1 MEHVVKFKWKD
12 WKPVLIL
19 KHNENMKT
27 REIELFSEPI
37 DIEIGKLSCIGFRK
51 NGKLFPC
58 LNKNEIS
65 SGWQCFECVKKDD
78 YARCVRCDGSTCF
91 NPEQRPGCMK
101 NDYYIYLAAFGDLL
115 KVGMSYKHRSLQR
128 FVEQGADFSARIAY
142 LKDGR
147 VARKLEQ
154 HIVKTL
160 NTMDRVKGTQKFD
173 QLFKDPGVSVKNI
186 TNAIDLLKESNINY
200 LIEPEIEDLRAF
212 YRLENIKH
220 HPEHMEISSGVRMKG
235 QVVACKG
242 NLIFLENGQGTF
254 AINSHRLVGRMV
266 KVNNLNISA

>member
-1 MEHVVKFKWKD
+1 M
-12 WKPVLIL
+12 IL
-19 KHNENMKT
+19 KNDKEH
-27 REIELFSEPI
+27 EIDLFSEPI
-37 DIEIGKLSCIGFRK
+37 DIEIGKLCCIGFRK

-58 LNKNEIS
+58 VNKNEIP
-65 SGWQCFECVKKDD
+65 SGWQCPDCIKKDD
-78 YARCVRCDGSTCF
+78 YAHCIRCDGSTCF

-115 KVGMSYKHRSLQR
+115 KVGLSFKFRSLQR
-128 FVEQGADFSARIAY
+128 FVEQGADFAARIAH

-154 HIVKTL
+154 HIAKTL
-160 NTMDRVKGTQKFD
+160 NTIDRVKGTQKFD
-173 QLFKDPGVSVKNI
+173 QLFKDPCESMKNI
-186 TNAIDLLKESNINY
+186 TNAIDMLKENNINY

-235 QVVACKG
+235 QVIACKG
-242 NLIFLENGQGTF
+242 NLIFLENEKGTF